1 MTTSHVILFYL
12 IAILLSSLA
21 VLRRSWYT
29 STLTD
34 KEYAAFDFPV
44 SVFCLPMLTVP
55 SGNTKEVPFSLHL
68 HLKFQPFSYTYFLSM
83 NIFFHLNTLALNLI
97 MCQCNCP
104 VRMQGIS
111 SFLTGFCFSCDH

>member
-34 KEYAAFDFPV
+34 KEYAAFDFPI
-44 SVFCLPMLTVP
+44 SVFCLAYAY
-55 SGNTKEVPFSLHL
+55 STKW
-68 HLKFQPFSYTYFLSM
+68 KYK
-83 NIFFHLNTLALNLI
+83 
-97 MCQCNCP
+97 
-104 VRMQGIS
+104 GS
-111 SFLTGFCFSCDH
+111 SV